1 MALKCYILGGGES
14 GTGAAILAKKQGY
27 EVFLSDAGSISATH
41 LAELKEHGIE
51 FEQGGHN
58 ENKILGAD
66 EIVKSPGIPEKNALV
81 QKIRQRGT
89 PIISEIEL
97 AWRYKGSSK
106 IIAIT
111 GSNGKTTT
119 TALTYHMCRQQSA
132 DCALVGN
139 IGYSIARQV
148 ALDPK
153 SLYVA
158 EISSFQLDDIRDFR
172 ADVAVLTN
180 ITEDHLDRYN
190 YQFERYIDAKFRIVS
205 NQTYADA
212 FVYCADDP
220 VTMQYLDKYTIHS
233 ILFPVT
239 MNQQPQRGAFI
250 KNDMMTIHVN
260 DEPILMSVDDFK
272 LKGRHNCYNTM
283 AAGVAASVMGIRK
296 ENIRGAIETFVNLE
310 HRMEYVSTVK
320 GVVYINDSK
329 ATNVNSTWFALESIE
344 TPTVLILGGVDKGND
359 YSVLTK
365 LVKEK
370 VRAIICMGLDNQKIH
385 EAFSYLNTQIVDV
398 SSAEQAVRMAY
409 RIAESGDTVLLSPA
423 CASFDLFKNYED
435 RGTQFKQAVKEL

>member
-1 MALKCYILGGGES
+1 
-14 GTGAAILAKKQGY
+14 
-27 EVFLSDAGSISATH
+27 
-41 LAELKEHGIE
+41 
-51 FEQGGHN
+51 
-58 ENKILGAD
+58 
-66 EIVKSPGIPEKNALV
+66 
-81 QKIRQRGT
+81 
-89 PIISEIEL
+89 
-97 AWRYKGSSK
+97 
-106 IIAIT
+106 
-111 GSNGKTTT
+111 
-119 TALTYHMCRQQSA
+119 
-132 DCALVGN
+132 
-139 IGYSIARQV
+139 
-148 ALDPK
+148 
-153 SLYVA
+153 
-158 EISSFQLDDIRDFR
+158 
-172 ADVAVLTN
+172 
-180 ITEDHLDRYN
+180 
-190 YQFERYIDAKFRIVS
+190 
-205 NQTYADA
+205 
-212 FVYCADDP
+212 
-220 VTMQYLDKYTIHS
+220 
-233 ILFPVT
+233 
-239 MNQQPQRGAFI
+239 
-250 KNDMMTIHVN
+250 
-260 DEPILMSVDDFK
+260 
-272 LKGRHNCYNTM
+272 
-283 AAGVAASVMGIRK
+283 MGIRK